1 MLEYLDGQQDLP
13 SAARTLADLWK
24 TSMCIG
30 ERLAPG
36 GLPEPSQDPEFQ
48 ARMMRVDE
56 RRIHVL
62 LDSAAKLTPNGAGWT
77 MYASYADGTGCSR
90 AA

>member
-1 MLEYLDGQQDLP
+1 MREYLIGKQDLP

-30 ERLAPG
+30 ERLPPG
-36 GLPEPSQDPEFQ
+36 GLPEHSQDPEFQ
-48 ARMMRVDE
+48 ALMMRVDE
-56 RRIHVL
+56 RRINEL
-62 LDSAAKLTPNGAGWT
+62 LDSAAKLTPNGTGWT
-77 MYASYADGTGCSR
+77 RYADGTGCNR